1 LCNRWKLLEIFKK
14 ADALVTMDR
23 VLLRSFVSF
32 CLVSIFLS
40 GAIVSCFSDMQKAS
54 AVELVPAENESVNS
68 SVNSGISLTDVRGQT
83 AFSSGEP
90 LNSAQ
95 EKLSR
100 DLLQLCDERY
110 CSGEESSETLRARMV
125 KLGQLSQTDP
135 VSGRAAS
142 SAEYSVSPAGS
153 GENAIK
159 SSFSSAEM
167 VYVYVYLEPSADSSI
182 LEEYCELVERD
193 EENHIAVAWIPLE
206 SLESLASLPEVRSI
220 QTVLPPFVRQGST
233 VSEGDFILKSS
244 SIRESYGVN
253 GTGIRIGII
262 SDGVDNLE
270 NVQAT
275 GDISYDVHILSNEIG
290 GNEGTSMLEIVQD
303 IAPGA
308 ELYFHDCGS
317 SRLEFNRAVDALVNE
332 GCTVICDDIGWLS
345 EPFFEDGI
353 VADHVKEVIKEHDL
367 LYVSSAGNSGDS
379 HYQGL
384 FYDSGGGWHDFSSG
398 QGEVKNLQ
406 LEIQP
411 SGDVWVFLQ
420 WNDRWEQSGNNYDL
434 FLKNRDTS
442 ETIASSEVY
451 QDGDNLPLEYIMYS
465 NEGNSTL
472 NASIEVKKT
481 SGETKE
487 LELYIYYWPGVTVY
501 PENIVAE
508 DSIFGHPALP
518 EAVAVGAVGTG
529 DSGGYELE
537 YFSSVGPSTI
547 FYPSPE
553 VRPKADISGL
563 DGVSVTGADGVSEQF
578 YGTSASSPHVAAIA
592 ALVWSAFPEK
602 SSMDIRRLLYTS
614 STDLGDP
621 GYDTIFGYGLVNA
634 SRMYE
639 QSSGAPSI
647 LAVKTDGSGDFSS
660 ISEAVNESRPGD
672 SILVYPGTYRENV
685 DVPWSL
691 NLSSVSGNPENT
703 ILEAENSEEAVF
715 HVTANSANISGFSIK
730 GSSGAGIYL
739 ESAGECKLTNNKIS
753 GCGQGVLLEESFNNT
768 LAGNYISNNM
778 EGLRL
783 TDSFL
788 NMVLKNE
795 FDNSINVNES
805 SSQKSSGEEGL
816 SNIWNTAEDISY
828 LYNGGVYES
837 RFGNFY
843 SDYPGPDIDGSGIGD
858 IPYGSDSFPLV
869 ARLASYSTGFEIG
882 NIIPSQAMVS
892 FEGDSLEFS
901 VRSTRNCTF
910 IWLINGIL
918 LQTNESV
925 SSAALLI
932 NTGELTGSITESN
945 NASSLRT
952 EYNLTVTAADGSATL
967 KNSWNLTLYP
977 EEEGTE
983 TSENISEDNV
993 IRSSSSGGEGDKI
1006 SGGDGGG
1013 GSGGIAVS
1021 PEPSDNI
1028 ESKELA
1034 QNFVSSGNH
1043 IRFDFTRNT
1052 TPVTVVEFDARKNA
1066 GKVTVSVEM
1075 LKNRSILVSSLPE
1088 GEVYRNFNIWAGS
1101 SGFVS
1106 PENIQN
1112 LTVSF
1117 RVEKDWISENGIDP
1131 ASVSL
1136 YRYSDSNWTELPSH
1150 ITGEDELFFYFESET
1165 PGFESF
1171 AVAGQKKAELEFSS
1185 HITSQNVSPETGPDG
1200 APEIWITREN
1210 ESNSTEEGGEDNRN
1224 VPSLSFGI
1232 CIILL
1237 LGALWIKR
1245 K

>member
-1 LCNRWKLLEIFKK
+1 
-14 ADALVTMDR
+14 MDR

-54 AVELVPAENESVNS
+54 AVELVPAENDSVNS
-68 SVNSGISLTDVRGQT
+68 SVNSGISLTEESGQA

-90 LNSAQ
+90 LNSSQ
-95 EKLSR
+95 KKLSG

-110 CSGEESSETLRARMV
+110 LSGEESSETLRARMV

-153 GENAIK
+153 GENAIE
-159 SSFSSAEM
+159 SSFSSAGR

-193 EENHIAVAWIPLE
+193 EENHLAVAWIPLE

-220 QTVLPPFVRQGST
+220 QTVLPPFVRQGGT
-233 VSEGDFILKSS
+233 VSEGDVILKSS

-262 SDGVDNLE
+262 SDGVDSLE
-270 NVQAT
+270 DAQAT
-275 GDISYDVHILSNEIG
+275 GDISYDVHILSNEVG
-290 GNEGTSMLEIVQD
+290 GNEGTAMLEIVQD

-317 SRLEFNRAVDALVNE
+317 SRLEFNRAVDALVDK

-353 VADHVKEVIKEHDL
+353 VADHVKEVIKEHNL

-384 FYDSGGGWHDFSSG
+384 FYDSGNGWHDFSSG
-398 QGEVKNLQ
+398 QGEAKNLQ

-465 NEGNSTL
+465 NEGNSTF
-472 NASIEVKKT
+472 NASIEVKKI

-487 LELYIYYWPGVTVY
+487 IELYIYYWPGVTVY
-501 PENIVAE
+501 PENIVAG

-518 EAVAVGAVGTG
+518 EAVAVGAVGVG
-529 DSGGYELE
+529 DSGDYDLE
-537 YFSSVGPSTI
+537 YFSSVGPATI
-547 FYPSPE
+547 FYPYPE

-563 DGVSVTGADGVSEQF
+563 DGVSVTGENGVSEQF

-602 SSMDIRRLLYTS
+602 SAMDIRRLLYTS

-634 SRMYE
+634 SMMYE
-639 QSSGAPSI
+639 QASGVPSI
-647 LAVKTDGSGDFSS
+647 LAVQTDGSGDFSS
-660 ISEAVNESRPGD
+660 ISEAVNESRPGG

-691 NLSSVSGNPENT
+691 NLSSVSGKPEDT

-715 HVTANSANISGFSIK
+715 HVTASSANISGFSIK
-730 GSSGAGIYL
+730 GSSGAGIFL

-753 GCGQGVLLEESFNNT
+753 GCGQGVFLEKSFNNT
-768 LAGNYISNNM
+768 LAGNNISNNM

-788 NMVLKNE
+788 NTILENE
-795 FDNSINVNES
+795 FDNGINVNES
-805 SSQKSSGEEGL
+805 SSQNSGGEGL
-816 SNIWNTAEDISY
+816 SNIWNTAEDVSY

-882 NIIPSQAMVS
+882 NIIPSQDVVS
-892 FEGDSLEFS
+892 FEGDSLEFG

-910 IWLINGIL
+910 SWLINGIL

-925 SSAALLI
+925 SSAVLSI

-945 NASSLRT
+945 NTTPIRT
-952 EYNLTVTAADGSATL
+952 EYNLTVIAANGSSTL
-967 KNSWNLTLYP
+967 QNSWNWIFSSI
-977 EEEGTE
+977 EEGTD

-993 IRSSSSGGEGDKI
+993 VRSSSSEEGNEISSGDG
-1006 SGGDGGG
+1006 SGGSG
-1013 GSGGIAVS
+1013 GSGGIASS
-1021 PEPSDNI
+1021 PEPSSNI

-1034 QNFVSSGNH
+1034 QSFVNSGNH
-1043 IRFDFTRNT
+1043 IRFDFPGNA
-1052 TPVTVVEFDARKNA
+1052 TPVTAVEFDARKNA

-1075 LKNRSILVSSLPE
+1075 LKNRSVLVSSLPE
-1088 GEVYRNFNIWAGS
+1088 GEVYRHFNIWAGS

-1117 RVEKDWISENGIDP
+1117 RVEKDWISENGIDLS
-1131 ASVSL
+1131 SVSL
-1136 YRYSDSNWTELPSH
+1136 YRYSDSNWTELPSQ
-1150 ITGEDELFFYFESET
+1150 ITGEDEFFFYFESET
-1165 PGFESF
+1165 QGFESF
-1171 AVAGQKKAELEFSS
+1171 SVAGQKQAELEYSS
-1185 HITSQNVSPETGPDG
+1185 HMDVQNVSPETGPDG
-1200 APEIWITREN
+1200 APEIWITRKN
-1210 ESNSTEEGGEDNRN
+1210 ESNSTEEGSEDSRD
-1224 VPSLSFGI
+1224 VPFISSGV
-1232 CIILL
+1232 CIFILL
-1237 LGALWIKR
+1237 AGSLWIR
-1245 K
+1245 KK

>member
-1 LCNRWKLLEIFKK
+1 
-14 ADALVTMDR
+14 MDR
-23 VLLRSFVSF
+23 ILLRLFVNL
-32 CLVSIFLS
+32 CLVSVFLS
-40 GAIVSCFSDMQKAS
+40 GATVSCFLDIQTAS
-54 AVELVPAENESVNS
+54 AAEFILAQNESVNS
-68 SVNSGISLTDVRGQT
+68 SVNSSISLTEESGQA

-95 EKLSR
+95 KKLSG
-100 DLLQLCDERY
+100 DLLQLCDER
-110 CSGEESSETLRARMV
+110 CLSGEESSETLKARMV

-135 VSGRAAS
+135 VSGRVAS
-142 SAEYSVSPAGS
+142 SAEYSESPAGS
-153 GENAIK
+153 GENASK

-167 VYVYVYLEPSADSSI
+167 VYVYIYLEPSANSSI
-182 LEEYCELVERD
+182 LEGYCELVERD

-206 SLESLASLPEVRSI
+206 SLESVASLTEVRNI

-244 SIRESYGVN
+244 SLRESNGVN
-253 GTGIRIGII
+253 GTGVKIGII
-262 SDGVDNLE
+262 SDGVDSLE
-270 NVQAT
+270 DAQAT
-275 GDISYDVHILSNEIG
+275 GDVSYDVHILSNKIG

-317 SRLEFNRAVDALVNE
+317 SRLEFNKAVDALVNE

-353 VADHVKEVIKEHDL
+353 VADHVKEVIKKHDL

-384 FYDSGGGWHDFSSG
+384 FHDNGSGWHDFSSG
-398 QGEVKNLQ
+398 KGEVKNLQ

-411 SGDVWVFLQ
+411 SGEVWVFLQ

-442 ETIASSEVY
+442 ETMASSEVY

-487 LELYIYYWPGVTVY
+487 LELYIYYWPGVTVN

-518 EAVAVGAVGTG
+518 EAVAVGAVRAG
-529 DSGGYELE
+529 DSGDYELE

-553 VRPKADISGL
+553 VRTKADISGL
-563 DGVSVTGADGVSEQF
+563 DGVSVTGKDGVSEQF

-602 SSMDIRRLLYTS
+602 SAMDIRRLLYTS

-621 GYDTIFGYGLVNA
+621 GYDTTFGYGLVNA

-639 QSSGAPSI
+639 QASGAPSI
-647 LAVKTDGSGDFSS
+647 LTVKTDGSGDFSS

-691 NLSSVSGNPENT
+691 NLSSVSGKPEDT
-703 ILEAENSEEAVF
+703 ILEAENTEEPVF
-715 HVTANSANISGFSIK
+715 HITASSANISGFSIK
-730 GSSGAGIYL
+730 GSSRAGIYL
-739 ESAGECKLTNNKIS
+739 ESAGKCKLTNNKVS
-753 GCGQGVLLEESFNNT
+753 GCGQGVFLEESFNNT
-768 LAGNYISNNM
+768 LAGNNISNNM

-783 TDSFL
+783 MDSFL
-788 NMVLKNE
+788 NTVLENE
-795 FDNSINVNES
+795 FDNGINVNES
-805 SSQKSSGEEGL
+805 SSQNSGEEGL
-816 SNIWNTAEDISY
+816 SNIWNTAEDVSY

-843 SDYPGPDIDGSGIGD
+843 SDYRGQDTDGSGIGD
-858 IPYGSDSFPLV
+858 IPYGSDSFPLIS
-869 ARLASYSTGFEIG
+869 RLASYSTGFEIG
-882 NIIPSQAMVS
+882 SIIPAPGTVS
-892 FEGDSLEFS
+892 YEGDSLEFS

-910 IWLINGIL
+910 SWLINGIL
-918 LQTNESV
+918 LQTNESA
-925 SSAALLI
+925 SSAVLSI
-932 NTGELTGSITESN
+932 NTGELTGSITEGSN
-945 NASSLRT
+945 NPPLRT
-952 EYNLTVTAADGSATL
+952 EYNLTVIAANGSSTL
-967 KNSWNLTLYP
+967 QNSWNWAVYP
-977 EEEGTE
+977 AEEKTD

-993 IRSSSSGGEGDKI
+993 VRGSSSEEGNEISSGDGSGG
-1006 SGGDGGG
+1006 SG
-1013 GSGGIAVS
+1013 GSGGIASS
-1021 PEPSDNI
+1021 PEPSSNI
-1028 ESKELA
+1028 ESRELA
-1034 QNFVSSGNH
+1034 QSFVSSGNH
-1043 IRFDFTRNT
+1043 IRFDFPGNA
-1052 TPVTVVEFDARKNA
+1052 TPVTAVEFDARKNA

-1075 LKNRSILVSSLPE
+1075 LKNRSVLVSSLPE
-1088 GEVYRNFNIWAGS
+1088 GDVYRHFNIWAGS
-1101 SGFVS
+1101 SGFVF
-1106 PENIQN
+1106 PENIRN

-1117 RVEKDWISENGIDP
+1117 RVEKDWISKNGIDP

-1136 YRYSDSNWTELPSH
+1136 YRYLDSNWTELPSQ

-1171 AVAGQKKAELEFSS
+1171 SVAGQKQGEPLEFSS
-1185 HITSQNVSPETGPDG
+1185 HTDVQNVSPATVPDG

-1210 ESNSTEEGGEDNRN
+1210 ESNSTEENSEDNRN
-1224 VPSLSFGI
+1224 VPSLSVGM

-1237 LGALWIKR
+1237 LTVAVWIKR
-1245 K
+1245 KW